1 MKTLITTVL
10 LALPT
15 LLSADEYT
23 LGDLVIDRPV
33 AFETAATANSG
44 AGYLTVTNN
53 GDTDDRMVLIEAD
66 FPRVM
71 LHETKVEDDVARMIH
86 LNAIDIPAGDTV
98 VFQPGGKHVMF
109 MGLNGDPFEVGE
121 EINARLVFENA
132 GEIDVVFMVEA
143 RDQEAHDHSDDH
155 SAHEGHDTEDAAAHD
170 GHSGHKDH

>member
-121 EINARLVFENA
+121 QINARLVFENA

-143 RDQEAHDHSDDH
+143 RDQEAHDHS
-155 SAHEGHDTEDAAAHD
+155 AHEGHDTEDAAAHD

>member
-15 LLSADEYT
+15 LLAADEYT

-86 LNAIDIPAGDTV
+86 LDAIDIPAGDTV
-98 VFQPGGKHVMF
+98 VFQPGGRHVMF

-121 EINARLVFENA
+121 EINAKLVFENA
-132 GEIDVVFMVEA
+132 GEIDVVFIVEA
-143 RDQEAHDHSDDH
+143 RDQGAHDHSNDKGDDH
-155 SAHEGHDTEDAAAHD
+155 GAHES
-170 GHSGHKDH
+170 HSGHKDH

>member
-1 MKTLITTVL
+1 MKTLIATVL

-23 LGDLVIDRPV
+23 VGDLVIDHPV

-71 LHETKVEDDVARMIH
+71 LHETEVKDDVARMIH
-86 LNAIDIPAGDTV
+86 LDAIDIPAGDTV
-98 VFQPGGKHVMF
+98 VFQPGGRHVMF

-121 EINARLVFENA
+121 EINAKLVFENA
-132 GEIDVVFMVEA
+132 GEIDVVFTVEA
-143 RDQEAHDHSDDH
+143 RDQEAHDHSSESDDH
-155 SAHEGHDTEDAAAHD
+155 SAHEGH
-170 GHSGHKDH
+170 GGHKDH